1 MDGEGD
7 SADAGARI
15 LQPGFFM
22 ENFEGP
28 LGPVAVGFFK
38 KGLKQD
44 TTIAVIVSGRESRN
58 RGVGLTLV

>member
-1 MDGEGD
+1 ML
-7 SADAGARI
+7 GARI

-38 KGLKQD
+38 KGLKED
-44 TTIAVIVSGRESRN
+44 TTIAVIVSGRGSRN
-58 RGVGLTLV
+58 TEQD